1 MLGGCPMK
9 KICLCILMLYLSICL
24 NPVMAAFDA
33 EKNAQATVAAEIKAA
48 LAGRSNYASKLGRY
62 TDFDQ
67 DLKEVLKRYPEPGQ
81 AKVFKFN
88 GKTVKILVPLNL
100 DAKSVGGFFQLSADG
115 TRIIS
120 YLIWNKDMRPVF
132 ILDRNKWE
140 KTDDAGLLPELVELM
155 PLKEGYS
162 AGTPVEKSDLTD
174 LFLIDYLDMLPGK
187 TQEELAAYTST
198 VSLKSHLGRR
208 TGSSK
213 CLAYSASIASDW
225 WNIAQGNKLGSYDS
239 FVNGIREYGI
249 NPRLV
254 ESLYFK
260 FPKCP
265 YSFIKEIGKDR
276 VTGEK
281 VPYSPK
287 HYAWILSS
295 IKLPD
300 SVKDSLRSSISYK
313 TPQNLFGMDLPYDNS
328 FNKSKGRIEKVRA
341 DLERYG
347 IMYAQHTSRLFNNKV
362 SMKLQGV
369 HSVNIVGT
377 AKLKGEPVAIYYE
390 TFGKNHRDYL
400 EDSFYGPSLRA
411 FPIKFFYQGIFFPHR
426 IIPKV
431 SIRNNKANISFKT
444 AEGTSIAPENLSIE
458 INGKASNAKPAGK
471 FSIALPNKDVNILK
485 IRFSR
490 RYFYTPEEPKGYQRS
505 YLISKG
511 SIIEL
516 AHYEAILN
524 ALADREGGLFKKVF
538 GNSDNYTDHLKLIE
552 EKTRANLRSQLVAA
566 RSNSSLLNQVAAEI
580 NKSAVL
586 KKSELG
592 RIVAGMVKF
601 NKISR

>member
-1 MLGGCPMK
+1 MLRILFCLVTMANV
-9 KICLCILMLYLSICL
+9 CLCPL
-24 NPVMAAFDA
+24 MAAVDV
-33 EKNAQATVAAEIKAA
+33 EATAFKTVTAEIKAA
-48 LAGRSNYASKLGRY
+48 LAGRSEYARNLGSH
-62 TDFDQ
+62 TDFSK
-67 DLKEVLKRYPEPGQ
+67 DLKRVLERYPEPGQ

-88 GKTVKILVPLNL
+88 GRIVKILVPLNL
-100 DAKSVGGFFQLSADG
+100 DNKHVGGFFQLSADG
-115 TRIIS
+115 SRIIS

-132 ILDRNKWE
+132 IVDRNKWE

-155 PLKEGYS
+155 PIKEGYS

-198 VSLKSHLGRR
+198 VGLKAHLGRR

-213 CLAYSASIASDW
+213 CLAYSASTASDW

-239 FVNGIREYGI
+239 FVNGVREYGM

-254 ESLYFK
+254 ESLYFQ

-265 YSFIKEIGKDR
+265 YSFIKEVGKDR

-281 VPYSPK
+281 IPYSPK

-300 SVKDSLRSSISYK
+300 SIREPLRGGISYK
-313 TPQNLFGMDLPYDNS
+313 LPQNRFGMDLPYDNS
-328 FNKSKGRIEKVRA
+328 FNKSKGKIEKVHT

-377 AKLKGEPVAIYYE
+377 ARLKGEPVAIYYE

-411 FPIKFFYQGIFFPHR
+411 FPLKFFYQGIFFPHR
-426 IIPKV
+426 IIPEITV
-431 SIRNNKANISFKT
+431 RGNKASISLKT
-444 AEGTSIAPENLSIE
+444 AEGQAIAPDKLTIE
-458 INGKASNAKPAGK
+458 VNGKAFNAKPADK
-471 FSIALPNKDVNILK
+471 FSVALPNMDINIVK

-490 RYFYTPEEPKGYQRS
+490 KYFYTPEEPQGYQRS
-505 YLISKG
+505 YLISKS

-516 AHYEAILN
+516 AHYEAVLN
-524 ALADREGGLFKKVF
+524 ALAIRNSGLFKKIF
-538 GNSDNYTDHLKLIE
+538 DSGDNYTDHLKLVE
-552 EKTRANLRSQLVAA
+552 EKTREDLRNQLVAA
-566 RSNSSLLNQVAAEI
+566 RGNSPLLNQVATEI
-580 NKSAVL
+580 NKSATL

-592 RIVAGMVKF
+592 KIVAGMVKF
-601 NKISR
+601 NQISR